1 MSEAQETE
9 SFTDTE
15 LEKVF
20 DAFAAR
26 SDPHEVARKTG
37 LSVTR
42 VKEII
47 EDPHAARR
55 ALRRKLGIVGAW
67 FAGSILDTL
76 RQIIQEGSPQ
86 HQLSAIKTLRDIV
99 TSESM
104 ATLPATQPLALP
116 GAELDGEDEEKEV
129 EELPPTLEQVVHDAE
144 YVVAD

>member
-1 MSEAQETE
+1 MSEAPEVE
-9 SFTDTE
+9 GFTDEE

-86 HQLSAIKTLRDIV
+86 HQLNAIKTLRDIV

-104 ATLPATQPLALP
+104 ATLPAMKPLALP
-116 GAELDGEDEEKEV
+116 EAEV
-129 EELPPTLEQVVHDAE
+129 EPEAEEEVPRTLEQVVHDAE
-144 YVVAD
+144 YIVTD